1 MNRKSR
7 WSFCALLLLAAF
19 LRFWELGAPSLWYD
33 EAYTWWVG
41 TQVSVG
47 DSLASSIHEIIPPG
61 SYLLWRAW
69 AALTGESEFALRAL
83 SALLGVVGAAA
94 AGRVVWR
101 LTQRRTGVIA
111 ALLLFAVAP
120 PLLWASREV
129 RMYGPLLTFTLL
141 ADMALLETLLGP
153 SARRRLWGW
162 LWGLTTALALYTLVL
177 AGFWL
182 LGQGL
187 FMLFILFIPAPR
199 TPGNQTFWRGL
210 YARLAP
216 FILPASA
223 AALLYLP
230 WVWSAAHS
238 LESNRGYWPGYLPP
252 SAFFRTTLQGVTV
265 FQYLPDAVALT
276 AGAIVLLLATFAL
289 TLTFDCPE
297 AAWLYPLC
305 YGAPLLLVSY
315 LYRTIPKWGLRHS
328 VIFAPA
334 LYLALALAWG
344 GVARLTGP
352 LRRRITTA
360 VLSVVTALVCIPLL
374 LADRNLLTNPAFAHD
389 DWRGAARYVQEQRA
403 LEPDAQSIVI
413 IETGSVFPTW
423 LYYAGPDGVTPLPDE
438 TLLDVFNVLHYCN
451 TAPALETALDG
462 VRHVWLVT
470 WLPEVT
476 DPTDIV
482 GALLGSAGQELPT
495 PDFHGVGVRHFV
507 LERSPDFPPEPPTV
521 ARPDVELL
529 PGLRLWGY
537 DYPETLPANSMLDVR
552 TWWMIADS
560 AAHIAHFYQASLRLQ
575 DALGFTWVTLDEPP
589 GGGDYRPERWPA
601 NTPILGRFQMQFPLG
616 LPAGTYTATLIL
628 YDEAAKAT
636 VTLGPVHVTRPATPP
651 AIPDDMTPVA
661 PVAGDA
667 PLSLLAVRV
676 RHTRLKPC
684 ETTDGQLLW
693 EVRRPPLSPYTV
705 RVALGAEQSEQP
717 LLPDLTYRAWQP
729 GDRFISQFRLSLSC
743 RAPDAATPL
752 DVTLLPAGDLSPVT
766 WRGPAVAVAAGRQF
780 TPPVDL
786 QPAEPVAAANLA
798 TLLGYR
804 VEPAI
809 LTSGSPLTVTAYWRV
824 QVITDVAYT
833 SFAHV
838 TPPDALAPVAAQ
850 HDAWPAQ
857 GTRPTFTWLAG
868 EVIADA
874 HPLSPLPP
882 GTYSV
887 RVGFYFNDTRLPLT
901 LNGASL
907 PDNVYTLPLTLSVRA
922 EE

>member
-1 MNRKSR
+1 VNRNSR

-19 LRFWELGAPSLWYD
+19 LRFWELGAQSLWYD

-41 TQVSVG
+41 TQVSIG

-61 SYLLWRAW
+61 SYGLWRAW
-69 AALTGESEFALRAL
+69 AALTGESEFALRAI

-94 AGRVVWR
+94 AARGGWR
-101 LTQRRTGVIA
+101 LTQRRAGALA
-111 ALLLFAVAP
+111 ALWLFAIAP

-129 RMYGPLLTFTLL
+129 RMYGPLLAFTLL

-153 SARRRLWGW
+153 PARRRFWGW
-162 LWGLTTALALYTLVL
+162 FWGAMTALSLYALVL

-187 FMLFILFIPAPR
+187 FALFVLLLSALR
-199 TPGNQTFWRGL
+199 ATKEQSFWRGF

-216 FILPASA
+216 FIAPAIV

-238 LESNRGYWPGYLPP
+238 LESNRGYWPGYLPL

-265 FQYLPDAVALT
+265 FQYLPGAVALT
-276 AGAIVLLLATFAL
+276 VGAGVLLLVAFAL
-289 TLTFDCPE
+289 ILTFHRPV
-297 AAWLYPLC
+297 AWLYPLC
-305 YGAPLLLVSY
+305 YGAPLLLVGY

-344 GVARLTGP
+344 SARRLSRSFW
-352 LRRRITTA
+352 RRVTTA
-360 VLSVVTALVCIPLL
+360 VLSVATAFASIPLL
-374 LADRNLLTNPAFAHD
+374 LADRNMLTNPAFAHD
-389 DWRGAARYVQEQRA
+389 DWREAARYVQEQRA
-403 LEPDAQSIVI
+403 LAPDSQSIVI

-438 TLLDVFNVLHYCN
+438 TLLDVFNVLHYGN
-451 TAPALETALDG
+451 TAPALEAALEG

-482 GALLGSAGQELPT
+482 GALLTSAGQELPA
-495 PDFHGVGVRHFV
+495 PEFHGVGVRHFV
-507 LERSPDFPPEPPTV
+507 LERSPDFPADPPTA

-537 DYPETLPANSMLDVR
+537 DYPQTLPADGLLDVR
-552 TWWMIADS
+552 TWWTIADS
-560 AAHIAHFYQASLRLQ
+560 TAHIAHFYQASLRLQ
-575 DALGFTWVTLDEPP
+575 DALGFTWAALDEPP

-601 NTPILGRFQMQFPLG
+601 NTPILGRFPVQLPPG

-628 YDEAAKAT
+628 YDETAKNSIA
-636 VTLGPVHVTRPATPP
+636 LGPVHVTRPATPP
-651 AIPDDMTPVA
+651 AIPDTMTPVA
-661 PVAGDA
+661 PTESDA

-676 RHTRLKPC
+676 RYARLKPC

-693 EVRRPPLSPYTV
+693 EVRRTPLSPYGV
-705 RVALGAEQSEQP
+705 RVALGAEQSDQP
-717 LLPDLTYRAWQP
+717 LLPDSTYRDWQP
-729 GDRFISQFRLSLSC
+729 GDRFISQFKLTLSC
-743 RAPDAATPL
+743 RAPDATTPL
-752 DVTLLPAGDLSPVT
+752 SVTLLSGDVSPAT
-766 WRGPAVAVAAGRQF
+766 WPGPAVVVSAGRQF
-780 TPPVDL
+780 APPNDL
-786 QPAEPVAAANLA
+786 APAAPVAAANLA

-809 LTSGSPLTVTAYWRV
+809 LTSGSPLTVTVYWRV
-824 QVITDVAYT
+824 HVITDVTYT
-833 SFAHV
+833 SFVHI

-857 GTRPTFTWLAG
+857 GTRPTFTWLPG
-868 EVIADA
+868 EVIADV
-874 HPLSPLPP
+874 HPLPPLPP
-882 GTYSV
+882 GTYRA
-887 RVGFYFNDTRLPLT
+887 RVGFYVNDARLPLAVD
-901 LNGASL
+901 GAPL
-907 PDNVYTLPLTLSVRA
+907 PDDVYTLPLTLVVPA
-922 EE
+922 EK